1 MAGQNEVSI
10 VLTADATNLKA
21 QLAGARQDI
30 EASVGRSGALGS
42 SLQQTTVLFDQFGRR
57 ATADI
62 ESVVTSGKKLV
73 SGAQEVARGQADQ
86 NKEFGAGVRTV
97 RTLTDAFLGQIPI
110 LGSEASALITVL
122 RETRN
127 MSVGFTAGALAVT
140 AAGIVFQKFVEAAN
154 KVAEAQVRAKTAM
167 TSGDFAAAQAGL
179 QGMIAEQ
186 IASANNWDIIGK
198 KGPASIAS
206 ISAALRI
213 LGGETFSTVTERT
226 VEWAKALDQ
235 AWQAFGRVDAA
246 ARANLS
252 TLKAEASVLEN
263 LKDAASLQGLPAV
276 NAQITKNLKDQVDA
290 EVALLTAEKAKF
302 DLQMQ
307 NQIAYLAGEGK
318 ILDALKVGRVQRE
331 QDALKDQ
338 EIAAKRIAGAAAVAK
353 AELDGAQA
361 VAAAYAA
368 QYTQEARLAE
378 IKGAAVQ
385 KAIAAAGEELTI
397 TQQRVTREAAFNAE
411 ALSNIDGY
419 YARRRALVLKAAAE
433 EIASDERVYQQK
445 RRSLLVQAEALPTGS
460 LRQEEIYRQITVLDT
475 QFENGRVD
483 RARQAMTEIRT
494 LEEARVAATQ
504 QNNARRFQLEQTYYT
519 QRIALGRASAQEE
532 IEFLRQSAQNAA
544 LPLET
549 RRAAEVAFYQ
559 KSRELAAQDLAYKK
573 GIGQATVQEEIAHY
587 AQLATAANTSL
598 LERQQAAVQ
607 AQALIRA
614 AEQDTFEL
622 AQAQGRVT
630 ETEAVEH
637 ARNIAL
643 SWKEGT
649 KQRIDAE
656 KQFATQAKAAWD
668 SLAQAGRSLEDMAIT
683 RLAASGRALSQANI
697 AGEISKIKGE
707 ASGLN
712 DVWQRGGTLTQEQLT
727 LLRAWSDA
735 NAKLATQGQTE
746 YGALRASADQ
756 LNNGVHGVVMSVE
769 SLAGKGTSVSMFGN
783 ALVTASTGATRAAT
797 SVEELSDAARRAA
810 EQERLFGQ
818 AGDQAFDIVTTSAG
832 ELVIKTRELGT
843 QMGIGI
849 GSGLESAAPRILG
862 AVRSVIE
869 QARAEAVSGVGPI
882 GAAFAEAFERRLI
895 QMIDSAA
902 NRN

>member
-10 VLTADATNLKA
+10 ILSADATNLKS

-30 EASVGRSGALGS
+30 EASVGRGSALGA
-42 SLQQTTVLFDQFGRR
+42 SLQQTGLIFDQFGRQ
-57 ATADI
+57 A
-62 ESVVTSGKKLV
+62 
-73 SGAQEVARGQADQ
+73 SGAVQQVKVSLTDA
-86 NKEFGAGVRTV
+86 GAGGEAFRSSLIETTRLS
-97 RTLTDAFLGQIPI
+97 RTLTDTLVGEVAPGLAGM
-110 LGSEASALITVL
+110 ASLAVSAA

-127 MSVGFTAGALAVT
+127 LGASAATLAVGGIAVAAVLGQWIARARELVDTQNAAAAAIRDTDFSAATAGLKKSEDDLENYNRAWERMTTDVLGRTSSFTERMAARFSALKIGFFELIGAGFEQLTTSNKIAADSVEKTWAVSERGKTITQSLTATLQAESAALEALKPAAGTVDQLT
-140 AAGIVFQKFVEAAN
+140 AAFTRQAEIVKKVADAEANQLIVDALVLDRRLRSAGLIEAAD
-154 KVAEAQVRAKTAM
+154 ERM
-167 TSGDFAAAQAGL
+167 GL
-179 QGMIAEQ
+179 IAEQ
-186 IASANNWDIIGK
+186 ANAKRAQAD
-198 KGPASIAS
+198 ARATQ
-206 ISAALRI
+206 LI
-213 LGGETFSTVTERT
+213 L
-226 VEWAKALDQ
+226 Q
-235 AWQAFGRVDAA
+235 GRQQAA
-246 ARANLS
+246 AA
-252 TLKAEASVLEN
+252 
-263 LKDAASLQGLPAV
+263 
-276 NAQITKNLKDQVDA
+276 I
-290 EVALLTAEKAKF
+290 
-302 DLQMQ
+302 
-307 NQIAYLAGEGK
+307 
-318 ILDALKVGRVQRE
+318 
-331 QDALKDQ
+331 
-338 EIAAKRIAGAAAVAK
+338 
-353 AELDGAQA
+353 
-361 VAAAYAA
+361 AA
-368 QYTQEARLAE
+368 QYEHEARLEE

-397 TQQRVTREAAFNAE
+397 AQQRVTREAAFNAE

-445 RRSLLVQAEALPTGS
+445 RRSLLAQAEALPTGS
-460 LRQEEIYRQITVLDT
+460 LPQQRIYEQITILDT

-797 SVEELSDAARRAA
+797 SVEELSAAARRAA

-818 AGDQAFDIVTTSAG
+818 AGDQAFDVVTNSAG
-832 ELVIKTRELGT
+832 ELLIRTKEIGT
-843 QMGIGI
+843 QI
-849 GSGLESAAPRILG
+849 GSGIAAGLRASTGEATQVFRSFLG
-862 AVRSVIE
+862 ELTR
-869 QARAEAVSGVGPI
+869 EAISGVGPI